1 MEVMNLIGHRSNDES
16 FVIKLIDFIDK
27 ELEAHKKLSYNTP
40 KERYLIHK
48 QAFDKLVAHLQTYS
62 SLLLR
67 IKNEYELCIEY
78 LEDKRFKRVLEQRNT
93 NKLESY
99 AETLKNLE
107 IKKNE
112 LLKK

>member
-1 MEVMNLIGHRSNDES
+1 MEVTNFVGHRSNDDS
-16 FVIKLIDFIDK
+16 FVTSLSNFIDK
-27 ELEAHKKLSYNTP
+27 ELEAHENSP

-48 QAFDKLVAHLQTYS
+48 QAFDKLVSHLHTYS

-67 IKNEYELCIEY
+67 IKNEYEICIEY
-78 LEDKRFKRVLEQRNT
+78 LENRQFKRVLEKRNSS
-93 NKLESY
+93 KLESY
-99 AETLKNLE
+99 TGTLKNLE

>member
-1 MEVMNLIGHRSNDES
+1 MEVINGHRSNDES
-16 FVIKLIDFIDK
+16 FVINLIDFIDT
-27 ELEAHKKLSYNTP
+27 ELEANEKLSYTSP

-48 QAFDKLVAHLQTYS
+48 QAFDKLVSHLHTYS

-78 LEDKRFKRVLEQRNT
+78 LEDKQFKRVLEKRNA
-93 NKLESY
+93 NKLDSY
-99 AETLKNLE
+99 AETLNNLE

-112 LLKK
+112 LLGR